1 MKQKLILRL
10 ENVHKSYESE
20 KILQG
25 ISLKMQK
32 GESLMILGKSGVG
45 KTTLLKLIAGFEIQD
60 EGSILFENKPIIP
73 PLGRLIKGHPQI
85 ALLSEQKQPFPKH
98 SLAENLQYM
107 LRNLSEIEQKKKIQK
122 LLKVCGLQK
131 MAHKRPHELSDG
143 QKQRFRLALAL
154 AQEPK
159 ILLLDEPFA
168 HLDTQTKAEI
178 QQFVFQTLQKLKITS
193 IWVTH
198 DNQEIEQ
205 IPAQKFLLRNGK
217 LKKWKANESKNLQ
230 IIVACDKFKGSLT
243 ALQACQAIAEGI
255 ANALP
260 KSRVVQIPL
269 ADGGEG
275 TLEILAQTLKAKLQ
289 NIQVSNPL
297 FEPIQAQW
305 AMAGK
310 TAFMEMA
317 QAAGLALLPKKLQN
331 PMLTTTLGVGEM
343 IQDAL
348 SKDVKK
354 IVMGIGGSATN
365 DAGMGMAKSLGV
377 RFLDKKG
384 KEIVPIGKN
393 LIEVAE
399 IDVSGNIL
407 EQKKIEFW
415 VACDVRNPLY
425 GENGAAFVYAKQ
437 KGANHEQIRLLD
449 EGLQHFAEI
458 VKQKLGK
465 DFAQEA
471 GSGAAGGLGF
481 GLMTFCNAKLLS
493 GIDLILEILKF
504 EKYLPQSQLIITG
517 EGKMDAQTLQGKTI
531 AGVVKKASYYQI
543 PVVVLC
549 GTLELEWQEMQ
560 NLGIAYASAILNSPT
575 TLQEA
580 SQNAYIL
587 LRQKTE
593 QILGFYK
600 VCKNL

>member
-1 MKQKLILRL
+1 
-10 ENVHKSYESE
+10 
-20 KILQG
+20 
-25 ISLKMQK
+25 
-32 GESLMILGKSGVG
+32 MILGKSGVG

-60 EGSILFENKPIIP
+60 EGSILFENQPLIP

-98 SLAENLQYM
+98 SLAENLQYT
-107 LRNLSEIEQKKKIQK
+107 LRNLSKTEQKKQIQK
-122 LLKVCGLQK
+122 LLKVCALQK

-154 AQEPK
+154 GQEPK

-168 HLDTQTKAEI
+168 HLDSQTKAEI
-178 QQFVFQTLQKLKITS
+178 QQFVFQTLQKLQITS

-198 DNQEIEQ
+198 DSQEVEQ
-205 IPAQKFLLRNGK
+205 IPAQKFLLQKGK
-217 LKKWKANESKNLQ
+217 LIKWKAKISKKLQ
-230 IIVACDKFKGSLT
+230 IIVACDKFKASLT

-255 ANALP
+255 ANVLP
-260 KSRVVQIPL
+260 KSKIIQIPL

-275 TLEILAQTLKAKLQ
+275 TLEILAQTLQAKLQ
-289 NIQVSNPL
+289 DIQVNNSL

-343 IQDAL
+343 IKDAL
-348 SKDVKK
+348 GKDVKK
-354 IVMGIGGSATN
+354 IIMGIGGSATN
-365 DAGMGMAKSLGV
+365 DAGMGMAKALGV
-377 RFLDKKG
+377 KFLNKNG
-384 KEIVPIGKN
+384 REIVPIGKN

-407 EQKKIEFW
+407 EQKKVEFW
-415 VACDVRNPLY
+415 VACDVRNPLF

-437 KGANHEQIRLLD
+437 KGASHNEIRLLD
-449 EGLQHFAEI
+449 EGLQHFAEV

-465 DFAQEA
+465 NFAYEA

-493 GIDLILEILKF
+493 GIDLVLEILKF
-504 EKYLPQSQLIITG
+504 EKYLPQTQLIITG
-517 EGKMDAQTLQGKTI
+517 EGKIDHQTLQGKTI
-531 AGVVKKASYYQI
+531 TGVIEKAQKYQV
-543 PVVVLC
+543 PVIALC
-549 GTLELEWQEMQ
+549 GTLELEWQEVQ
-560 NLGIAYASAILNSPT
+560 KLGLAYASSILNKPT
-575 TLQEA
+575 TLQDA

-587 LRQKTE
+587 LRQKAE

-600 VCKNL
+600 VCENM